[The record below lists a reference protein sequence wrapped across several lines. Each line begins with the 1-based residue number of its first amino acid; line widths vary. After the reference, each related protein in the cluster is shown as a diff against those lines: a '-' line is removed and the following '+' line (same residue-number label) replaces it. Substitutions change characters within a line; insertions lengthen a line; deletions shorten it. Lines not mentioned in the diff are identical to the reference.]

1 MNITLVPELEKF
13 VQAQIESGAYKSES
27 AVLNE
32 ALRLFSQRKKAM
44 DDFIQVALDEAERGE
59 FFTPEEA
66 WNELEEII
74 VAAERRNAV

>member
-13 VQAQIESGAYKSES
+13 VQAQIESGAYQSES

-32 ALRLFSQRKKAM
+32 ALRLFSQRKKFM

-59 FFTPEEA
+59 FITPEEMEA
-66 WNELEEII
+66 DIEKLFVEMQQNR
-74 VAAERRNAV
+74 A